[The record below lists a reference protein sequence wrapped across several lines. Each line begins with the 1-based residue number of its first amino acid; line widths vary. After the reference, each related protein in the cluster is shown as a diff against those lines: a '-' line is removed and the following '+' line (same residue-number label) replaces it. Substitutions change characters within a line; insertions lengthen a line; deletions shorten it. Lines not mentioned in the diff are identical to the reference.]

1 MYQGSKKSCPVVPY
15 KYIERRSCKCHFA
28 MVAKFLDDNK
38 PKTSLIEG
46 ICTVSNFIDLI
57 QIYLICQKLAKF
69 SRVKSKRSVSK
80 LEEKE
85 GKFWHCTHLLHKAGV

>member
-1 MYQGSKKSCPVVPY
+1 
-15 KYIERRSCKCHFA
+15 

-69 SRVKSKRSVSK
+69 SGVKSKRFVSK
-80 LEEKE
+80 LKKKKE
-85 GKFWHCTHLLHKAGV
+85 NFGIVLTYFVKRVCEIRKFLVAVMQRWLRNVQKA

>member
-1 MYQGSKKSCPVVPY
+1 
-15 KYIERRSCKCHFA
+15 

-38 PKTSLIEG
+38 PRKSLKKYMR
-46 ICTVSNFIDLI
+46 TVSNFIDLI

-85 GKFWHCTHLLHKAGV
+85 GKFWHCTHLLHKAGA